1 MEGNLFETIYN
12 HPAFSKDDF
21 KEILETHTRIDLLKG
36 QLLLETGKVS
46 NEYFLIEKG
55 LFRSFAYDYKGN
67 EITTDFFIEKEILI
81 EVSSLFQRVPSNEN
95 LQALSNGSVWKIE
108 FNDFQKLFQKIECFP
123 EWGRT
128 WMTNQLFISK
138 QRSLDMLTK
147 SATERY
153 LILMNDRPQVIK
165 QAPLKYIASFLGIT
179 DTSLSRIRKEISSK

>member
-108 FNDFQKLFQKIECFP
+108 FNDFQKLL
-123 EWGRT
+123 T
-128 WMTNQLFISK
+128 ISV
-138 QRSLDMLTK
+138 SLGNILEK
-147 SATERY
+147 SAIFILFYT
-153 LILMNDRPQVIK
+153 LILKKN
-165 QAPLKYIASFLGIT
+165 
-179 DTSLSRIRKEISSK
+179 